1 MSTCSVCGSKH
12 NPTTGKPRSYDQH
25 KRFFALCK
33 QAYMHWPES
42 HAEQFSDETD
52 CRKYLIMRAGWRD
65 IASKINLT
73 GIREDKAILLATAVL
88 SGLPTN
94 VYARPVLHNGQLI
107 VWVPRSISYE
117 KMPHLEM
124 CALSD
129 AVAEVIEAETG
140 IKVDDLMQVHA

>member
-1 MSTCSVCGSKH
+1 MTTCAVCGSPVPLKG
-12 NPTTGKPRSYDQH
+12 GKPRSYDQH

-33 QAYMHWPES
+33 QAYMHWPENNP
-42 HAEQFSDETD
+42 EQFSDETD
-52 CRKYLIMRAGWRD
+52 CRKYLTMKAGWRD

-88 SGLPTN
+88 SGLPKN
-94 VYARPVLHNGQLI
+94 CYARPVLHNGQLI
-107 VWVPRSISYE
+107 VWVPRSISFDT
-117 KMPHLEM
+117 MPHLEF

-140 IKVDDLMQVHA
+140 LKVDDLMREAA

>member
-1 MSTCSVCGSKH
+1 MTTCNVCGSKVQPL
-12 NPTTGKPRSYDQH
+12 NGKPRSYDQH
-25 KRFFALCK
+25 KRFFAMCK
-33 QAYMHWPES
+33 AAFDHWPEQ
-42 HAEQFSDETD
+42 HAEQFSDATD
-52 CRKYLIMRAGWRD
+52 CRKYLTMKAGWRD

-88 SGLPTN
+88 SGLPKN
-94 VYARPVLHNGQLI
+94 CYARPVLHNGQLI
-107 VWVPRSISYE
+107 VWVPKSIAYD

-140 IKVDDLMQVHA
+140 MKIEDMMQVAA